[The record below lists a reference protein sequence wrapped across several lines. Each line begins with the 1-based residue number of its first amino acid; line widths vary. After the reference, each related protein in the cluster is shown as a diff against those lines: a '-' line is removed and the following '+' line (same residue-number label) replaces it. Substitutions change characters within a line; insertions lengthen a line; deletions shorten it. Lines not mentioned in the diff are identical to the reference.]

1 MRKCSYGRCTS
12 RDAGGW
18 LTLPRRAA
26 ARASCVPFT
35 GATLRIQPAFSV
47 ILLRL
52 SADIVAFVVLRYRS
66 AAGQRCLLG
75 TARIAARISEPRSTA
90 LVRVR
95 RFVHVGSSC
104 DTRRRTHLVLLH
116 VFFLLQDC
124 VYNFPFCRSCG
135 CDCCACIWRWYC
147 FLVSNNDAALPGAHH
162 GRRIPPPHCCQM
174 A

>member
-47 ILLRL
+47 VLLRL
-52 SADIVAFVVLRYRS
+52 AADIVAFVVLRYRS

-95 RFVHVGSSC
+95 RFVHVGSSR
-104 DTRRRTHLVLLH
+104 DIPPRTHRVLLH
-116 VFFLLQDC
+116 FFSFARLRVRIPFSVFAAAIVVLVFGDGT
-124 VYNFPFCRSCG
+124 V
-135 CDCCACIWRWYC
+135 
-147 FLVSNNDAALPGAHH
+147 FLVSNTDAALPGAHH
-162 GRRIPPPHCCQM
+162 GRRNPPLHCCQM